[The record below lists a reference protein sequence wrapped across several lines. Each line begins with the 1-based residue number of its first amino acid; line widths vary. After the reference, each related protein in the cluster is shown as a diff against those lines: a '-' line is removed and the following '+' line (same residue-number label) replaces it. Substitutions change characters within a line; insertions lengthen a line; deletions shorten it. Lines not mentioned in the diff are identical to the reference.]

1 MNRHSL
7 IFNITLFFVFL
18 MMVINTLFFIQYRF
32 ESQEAVD
39 DLMKRFHESERV
51 LHMAHMDGLPF
62 DETKKRLYDIMKVEL
77 VDVDEKIINANII
90 LQDRER
96 MLYEKDQEAHYILD
110 DPRRGVKIHLK
121 YANYDISHKNLIV
134 FALLINFSVLMF
146 YLYVRRRLKPLN
158 TLKKNIVHFAED
170 GTSVITDLEGKD
182 EISEV
187 SNEFSHMTKKIQ
199 TLEDSRKLFLRN
211 IMHELKTPITKGKL
225 ITDLM
230 EDRKNQ
236 ERLKRI
242 FSRFEY
248 LLGEFTKIERVTS
261 NVMTLNKKKYRV
273 IDILDNAFD
282 LLLIDEASDIDL
294 EVNASLEIEADY
306 ELISIA
312 LKNLIDNAMKYGKDR
327 AKIIVAEESIVIQS
341 SGDELK
347 KLSFDKVFNR
357 KYEGSE
363 KGLGLGLY
371 ITQNIVSKHGYSFT
385 YEYHEGINNFMI
397 HF

>member
-18 MMVINTLFFIQYRF
+18 MTIINILFFIQYRL
-32 ESQEAVD
+32 ESQQLHG
-39 DLMKRFHESERV
+39 DLMKRFHESERI
-51 LHMAHMDGLPF
+51 LHMSHMDGLPLK
-62 DETKKRLYDIMKVEL
+62 ETEKRLYDIMKVEIL
-77 VDVDEKIINANII
+77 DEAVKTTDANII
-90 LQDRER
+90 IQDRDR
-96 MLYEKDQEAHYILD
+96 MLYVKNKEAHYILD
-110 DPRRGVKIHLK
+110 DPIKGFKIHFK
-121 YANYDISHKNLIV
+121 YANYDSSHNNLIV
-134 FALLINFSVLMF
+134 FALLINFSVLIF
-146 YLYVRRRLKPLN
+146 YLYVLRRLKPLK
-158 TLKKNIVHFAED
+158 TLKKNIVDFSES
-170 GTSVITDLEGKD
+170 GTNVISDIEGKD

-187 SNEFSHMTKKIQ
+187 SNEFNHMTKKIQ
-199 TLEDSRKLFLRN
+199 TLQDSRKLFLRN
-211 IMHELKTPITKGKL
+211 IMHELKTPITKGIL
-225 ITDLM
+225 ITELID
-230 EDRKNQ
+230 DTKNQ

-282 LLLIDEASDIDL
+282 LLLIDEASDIDI
-294 EVNASLEIEADY
+294 EVNSNLEIEADY

-312 LKNLIDNAMKYGKDR
+312 LKNLIDNAIKYGTDR
-327 AKIIVAEESIVIQS
+327 AKIIVGEESIIIQS
-341 SGDELK
+341 SGEELTN
-347 KLSFDKVFNR
+347 LSFDKVFNR

-371 ITQNIVSKHGYSFT
+371 ITQNIVSKHGYT
-385 YEYHEGINNFMI
+385 LNYEYHEGINNFII

>member
-1 MNRHSL
+1 M
-7 IFNITLFFVFL
+7 I
-18 MMVINTLFFIQYRF
+18 VINTLFFIQYRL
-32 ESQEAVD
+32 ESQQLHG
-39 DLMKRFHESERV
+39 DLMKRFHESERI
-51 LHMAHMDGLPF
+51 LHMADMDGLAP
-62 DETKKRLYDIMKVEL
+62 DETKKRLYDIKKVEIL
-77 VDVDEKIINANII
+77 DGAVKTTDAHII

-96 MLYEKDQEAHYILD
+96 MLYEKDQEIHYIMN
-110 DPRRGVKIHLK
+110 DPRMGIKIHLK
-121 YANYDISHKNLIV
+121 YSDYDSSSKNLIV

-146 YLYVRRRLKPLN
+146 YLYVRRRLKPLK
-158 TLKKNIVHFAED
+158 TLKKNIVHFSQS
-170 GTSVITDLEGKD
+170 GTSVMRDIKGKD

-187 SNEFSHMTKKIQ
+187 SNEFSHMTQKIQ
-199 TLEDSRKLFLRN
+199 TLQDSRKLFLRN

-230 EDRKNQ
+230 KDTKNQ

-282 LLLIDEASDIDL
+282 LLLIEETNELDI
-294 EVNASLEIEADY
+294 EVNSNLEIEADY
-306 ELISIA
+306 ELMSIA
-312 LKNLIDNAMKYGKDR
+312 LKNLIDNAMKYGTDR
-327 AKIIVAEESIVIQS
+327 AKIIVGEESIVIQS
-341 SGDELK
+341 SGEELTN
-347 KLSFDKVFNR
+347 LSFDKVFNR

-371 ITQNIVSKHGYSFT
+371 ITQNIVSKHGYT
-385 YEYHEGINNFMI
+385 LNYEYHKGINNFII